1 MQHLDKSIDVKKSS
15 LHEAIRRFVSD
26 LKGSTAGAK
35 SDQSDTISPS
45 GGVTADAKAAD
56 HSIIRE
62 VKHSDLVYRFN
73 PRKLWQNLVER
84 QLVAAEGHIYHQATW
99 KCEIAK
105 ALKYD
110 VEPLF
115 KQLAIANAREV
126 GAKRP
131 L

>member
-1 MQHLDKSIDVKKSS
+1 MQSPTKATTS
-15 LHEAIRRFVSD
+15 
-26 LKGSTAGAK
+26 
-35 SDQSDTISPS
+35 SPS
-45 GGVTADAKAAD
+45 GGVTADVNAAD

-62 VKHSDLVYRFN
+62 VKHSDLVY

-84 QLVAAEGHIYHQATW
+84 QLVAAEGHIYHQDKW

-105 ALKYD
+105 ALRDD
-110 VEPLF
+110 VEPLL

>member
-1 MQHLDKSIDVKKSS
+1 M
-15 LHEAIRRFVSD
+15 SD
-26 LKGSTAGAK
+26 LKGATAGAK
-35 SDQSDTISPS
+35 PDQSDNIFAFW
-45 GGVTADAKAAD
+45 GVTADAKAAD

-62 VKHSDLVYRFN
+62 VKHSDLMYRFN
-73 PRKLWQNLVER
+73 PRKLWQNLIER
-84 QLVAAEGHIYHQATW
+84 QLVAAEGHIYHQVTW
-99 KCEIAK
+99 KGEIAK
-105 ALKYD
+105 ALRDD